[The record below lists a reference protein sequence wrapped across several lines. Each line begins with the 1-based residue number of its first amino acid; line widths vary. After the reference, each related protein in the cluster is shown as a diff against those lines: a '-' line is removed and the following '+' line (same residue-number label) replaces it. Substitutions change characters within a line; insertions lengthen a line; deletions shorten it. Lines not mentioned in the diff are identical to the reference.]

1 MLLLALA
8 FSSLGST
15 PANAAMTNTGSCSNA
30 ITVTS
35 ANDSGAGTLRQAI
48 TDICVGGA
56 ITFGQDTA
64 ITLTTGAPTI
74 AKNLSIDGT
83 GHTVSVDGNNA
94 DRVFEIDSGTVSL
107 TGLTIQHGKVSN
119 LHGSAGGI
127 FNYGT
132 LTITNSTISA
142 NASSYGGGIY
152 NQGSLT
158 VTNSTF
164 SGNSATEYG
173 GGIFNNGTLT
183 VTDSTF
189 SANSTHGDGGGIDNS
204 GGTLTV
210 TNSTFSANS
219 ANNGSGGGLYNG
231 GTLTI
236 TNSTFSANA
245 SGYDGG
251 GIFNDGTLTVTN
263 STFSGNS
270 ATEYAGGIGNAGT
283 LAVTDSTF
291 SANSAG
297 VYGGGIYTYTG
308 HTTTVTNSTFSANSA
323 NNGSGGIYNAGT
335 LTVTNSTFS
344 ANSAPWGTGGGIYSN
359 EGAPA
364 TLKNT
369 LLANSTRLDK
379 TSSNGNCAGAITD
392 GGNNLD
398 TGTTCGFSAANNSL
412 SSSDPKL
419 GALADNGGTTQ
430 TFALLSGSAAIDTG
444 DDTVCAAAPVN
455 NLDQRGIARP
465 QYVHCDIGAYEYVLA
480 ATATPTATATSTATS
495 TATVT
500 PTTTITVTPTTT
512 ITVTPTTTITV
523 TPTTT
528 ITVTPTTTI
537 TVTPTTTAAAT
548 STATST
554 ATATPTTAATST
566 ATATATATAV
576 AGVDI
581 VIGGADKG
589 ISSLPQN
596 TYLNKSFSSLINGP
610 VDVFSSDSSTILA
623 SQRATSGQSYNEV
636 MGLPTNQLSTDYW
649 FPAYDHSFIPGSN
662 TNPMRMW
669 VMVDNLSTTQSATVK
684 IYIGGVLQA
693 MSPFSVPAG
702 GRVST
707 RWIGGKGGPVEVVSS
722 SGVKILAS
730 ERVLTSSGNAFNEI
744 LGVPASQLSSEYWF
758 PYYDNL
764 SMSNAIQVGNPSANK
779 AVKVDIYIGGI
790 KKGSYN
796 IPAHGYITRS
806 YPNLAAGPLRV
817 VSTNGLPVVTSQ
829 IALSGANNAF
839 NEVMGFPANQ
849 LTTEYWFPVYDHS
862 FIPGNNT
869 NPMRMWVMVS
879 NPSTSL
885 PAAVDIYIAGIKM
898 AGSPFSIPAGGQV
911 TPRWIG
917 ATNGPVRVV
926 STNGTNILTSER
938 VMTYPGSGFNEM
950 MGYPRNQMS
959 NEYWFPYYDSVSTSN
974 DILVSRP

>member
-1 MLLLALA
+1 MH
-8 FSSLGST
+8 
-15 PANAAMTNTGSCSNA
+15 
-30 ITVTS
+30 V
-35 ANDSGAGTLRQAI
+35 
-48 TDICVGGA
+48 
-56 ITFGQDTA
+56 
-64 ITLTTGAPTI
+64 
-74 AKNLSIDGT
+74 DGT
-83 GHTVSVDGNNA
+83 ARVQTVNINTNQKLYQLIKE
-94 DRVFEIDSGTVSL
+94 FENL
-107 TGLTIQHGKVSN
+107 TGVPI
-119 LHGSAGGI
+119 I
-127 FNYGT
+127 
-132 LTITNSTISA
+132 
-142 NASSYGGGIY
+142 
-152 NQGSLT
+152 
-158 VTNSTF
+158 
-164 SGNSATEYG
+164 
-173 GGIFNNGTLT
+173 
-183 VTDSTF
+183 
-189 SANSTHGDGGGIDNS
+189 
-204 GGTLTV
+204 
-210 TNSTFSANS
+210 
-219 ANNGSGGGLYNG
+219 
-231 GTLTI
+231 
-236 TNSTFSANA
+236 
-245 SGYDGG
+245 
-251 GIFNDGTLTVTN
+251 
-263 STFSGNS
+263 
-270 ATEYAGGIGNAGT
+270 
-283 LAVTDSTF
+283 
-291 SANSAG
+291 
-297 VYGGGIYTYTG
+297 
-308 HTTTVTNSTFSANSA
+308 
-323 NNGSGGIYNAGT
+323 
-335 LTVTNSTFS
+335 
-344 ANSAPWGTGGGIYSN
+344 
-359 EGAPA
+359 
-364 TLKNT
+364 
-369 LLANSTRLDK
+369 
-379 TSSNGNCAGAITD
+379 
-392 GGNNLD
+392 
-398 TGTTCGFSAANNSL
+398 
-412 SSSDPKL
+412 
-419 GALADNGGTTQ
+419 
-430 TFALLSGSAAIDTG
+430 
-444 DDTVCAAAPVN
+444 TVCAAAPVN

-495 TATVT
+495 TA
-500 PTTTITVTPTTT
+500 
-512 ITVTPTTTITV
+512 
-523 TPTTT
+523 
-528 ITVTPTTTI
+528 TVTPTTTI